1 MTIRRHA
8 EPADDDLL
16 KVRHRRASTPFD
28 IVVRSHEMHETSA
41 DLKIARE
48 AIERMADTE
57 SFAEF
62 HRHWQDFLFRIER
75 AWEGMLGRIKSHR
88 GGTAQSWISA
98 NSALRKKDSLL
109 RYLKHARDAE
119 THVLGETVE
128 NVLELSFE
136 DKFRRRFRVNS
147 VSTHIE
153 GTTLV
158 VDIDSPDEH
167 LEWQGSVKPGDP
179 RMLRFKSRGVWYNPP
194 TEHLGNRLE
203 NVHPVAVA
211 LLGYEFYRAAET
223 LARTEDAR

>member
-1 MTIRRHA
+1 MHQGST
-8 EPADDDLL
+8 DLQ
-16 KVRHRRASTPFD
+16 
-28 IVVRSHEMHETSA
+28 
-41 DLKIARE
+41 IARE
-48 AIERMADTE
+48 AIERMANTE

-62 HRHWQDFLFRIER
+62 RRHWQDFLFRLER
-75 AWEGMLGRIKSHR
+75 AWEGALGHVKGK
-88 GGTAQSWISA
+88 GGGAAQNWISA

-136 DKFRRRFRVNS
+136 DRFRRKFRVNS
-147 VSTHIE
+147 VSTRID
-153 GTTLV
+153 GTTLI

-194 TEHLGNRLE
+194 TEHLGIRIE

-211 LLGYEFYRAAET
+211 LLGYEFYMAAEA
-223 LARTEDAR
+223 LVKTEEGR

>member
-1 MTIRRHA
+1 MQQTSV
-8 EPADDDLL
+8 DLQ
-16 KVRHRRASTPFD
+16 
-28 IVVRSHEMHETSA
+28 
-41 DLKIARE
+41 IARE
-48 AIERMADTE
+48 AIERMANTE

-62 HRHWQDFLFRIER
+62 HRHWQDFLFRLER
-75 AWEGMLGRIKSHR
+75 AWEGALGRVKSLR
-88 GGTAQSWISA
+88 GGPAQSWISS

-136 DKFRRRFRVNS
+136 DRFRRNFRVNS
-147 VSTHIE
+147 VSTRIE

-158 VDIDSPDEH
+158 VELDSPDDH

-179 RMLRFKSRGVWYNPP
+179 RLLRFKSRGVWYNPP

-203 NVHPVAVA
+203 NVHPVALA
-211 LLGYEFYRAAET
+211 LLGYEFYKAVEA
-223 LARTEDAR
+223 LAKTEEAR